1 VQADRGIVNWD
12 TSFVTSPWARVASFW
27 LAFCFIGPLVPVT
40 AQSTTPGPTPQESRQ
55 SAVSALIS
63 LSEEQV
69 FSLTKRKTELKSLND
84 RIESL
89 RQSWLEAE
97 QKSMGLLETVSGL
110 RKDLKATSNELSKSV
125 TAFAAYKQSSED
137 RAKKDNDAVLQAR
150 NDRLLYTLIALAV
163 GFGIDEIAHRAGWIK

>member
-1 VQADRGIVNWD
+1 VKCAS
-12 TSFVTSPWARVASFW
+12 SFPW
-27 LAFCFIGPLVPVT
+27 LAFWFLLFASGTVSVSIHGEALGTP
-40 AQSTTPGPTPQESRQ
+40 QSTPSGPTPQESRQ

-110 RKDLKATSNELSKSV
+110 RKDLTATSNELSQSK
-125 TAFAAYKQSSED
+125 TDFAAYKQASEA
-137 RAKKDNDAVLQAR
+137 RAKLDNDAVIQAR

-163 GFGIDEIAHRAGWIK
+163 GFGIDEIAHRVGWIK